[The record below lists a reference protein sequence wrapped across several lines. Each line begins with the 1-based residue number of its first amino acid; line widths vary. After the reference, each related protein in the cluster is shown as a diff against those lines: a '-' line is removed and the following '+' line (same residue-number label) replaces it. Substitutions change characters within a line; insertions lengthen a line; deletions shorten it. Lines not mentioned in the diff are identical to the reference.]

1 MPSWTGECAIKQVH
15 GGGGGG
21 GGGSGG
27 ALVLNHSLEILQKL
41 HENDSSQ
48 YYRLGFI

>member
-1 MPSWTGECAIKQVH
+1 MPSRTGECAIKQVH
-15 GGGGGG
+15 GGGGG
-21 GGGSGG
+21 GG

>member
-1 MPSWTGECAIKQVH
+1 MPSRTGECAIQQVH
-15 GGGGGG
+15 GGGGG
-21 GGGSGG
+21 GG